1 MITFRV
7 KRILMMG
14 MKSLW
19 LHKLR
24 SGLTMLGIT
33 FGVCSVVAMLAI
45 GEGASQDALRQIE
58 KLGSQNIIVQSVEPP
73 EDQSASGSQ
82 TQRVKEYGLTYVDA
96 DRIRNTVPDVTVTAP
111 QRRIRRS
118 VIHRSRRME
127 TNLVGTVPWYLEVS
141 QGHIKQGRF
150 LTDVDMDSSASVC
163 VIGTKAAEVL
173 FPMGG
178 AIGSVLTVDKL
189 RYRVVGVMSALPSG
203 EVQGK
208 KLEGDPSA
216 EVFAPLTT
224 LKGQFGETIM
234 SRTTGSF
241 SAERVQIHQLFVKVG
256 ERANVI
262 PASKVIEKILQQSHD
277 RKDYEVIVPLQL
289 LEQAK
294 QTQRIFSI
302 VLGSIAAISLLVG
315 GIGIMNITLATV
327 MERTREIGIRRAMGA
342 KKADIVAQFLSE
354 TVLLAAFGGGLGI
367 AFGILGPYMVRH
379 FTQMSTVVTAW
390 SLILAFSISAIVG
403 LAFGIYP
410 AYRAANMDPIEA
422 LRHE

>member
-1 MITFRV
+1 
-7 KRILMMG
+7 
-14 MKSLW
+14 
-19 LHKLR
+19 
-24 SGLTMLGIT
+24 
-33 FGVCSVVAMLAI
+33 
-45 GEGASQDALRQIE
+45 
-58 KLGSQNIIVQSVEPP
+58 
-73 EDQSASGSQ
+73 
-82 TQRVKEYGLTYVDA
+82 
-96 DRIRNTVPDVTVTAP
+96 
-111 QRRIRRS
+111 
-118 VIHRSRRME
+118 
-127 TNLVGTVPWYLEVS
+127 
-141 QGHIKQGRF
+141 
-150 LTDVDMDSSASVC
+150 MDSNASVC
-163 VIGTKAAEVL
+163 VIGTRAADVL

-178 AIGSVLTVDKL
+178 AVGSVLTVDQL
-189 RYRVVGVMSALPSG
+189 RYRVVGVMSALPRG

-208 KLEGDPSA
+208 KLEGDPSE

-224 LKGQFGETIM
+224 LKGQFGETIL

-256 ERANVI
+256 KRKNVI
-262 PASKVIEKILQQSHD
+262 PASKVIGRILEQNHE

-342 KKADIVAQFLSE
+342 KKVDIVAQFLSE

-367 AFGILGPYMVRH
+367 AFGILGPYLVRH
-379 FTQMSTVVTAW
+379 FTEMSTVVTAW

>member
-1 MITFRV
+1 MIGFRV
-7 KRILMMG
+7 KRILLMG
-14 MKSLW
+14 LKSLW

-45 GEGASQDALRQIE
+45 GEGASQDALAQIE

-73 EDQSASGSQ
+73 EDQSASGGQ
-82 TQRVKEYGLTYVDA
+82 TQRVKEYGLTYIDA

-118 VIHRSRRME
+118 VIHRSRKME

-141 QGHIKQGRF
+141 QGHMQKGRF
-150 LTDVDMDSSASVC
+150 LTDIDMYSSASVC
-163 VIGTKAAEVL
+163 VIGKKAAEVL

-178 AIGSVLTVDKL
+178 EIGSVLTVDEL
-189 RYRVVGVMSALPSG
+189 RYRVVGVMSALPAG

-208 KLEGDPSA
+208 KLEGDPSS

-224 LKGQFGETIM
+224 LKGQFGETIL

-241 SAERVQIHQLFVKVG
+241 SAERVQIHQLYVKVA
-256 ERANVI
+256 ERENVI
-262 PASKVIEKILQQSHD
+262 PASKVIEKILKQSHD
-277 RKDYEVIVPLQL
+277 QQDYEVIVPLQL
-289 LEQAK
+289 LEQAR

-342 KKADIVAQFLSE
+342 KKVDIVSQFLSE

-367 AFGILGPYMVRH
+367 AFGILGPYLVRH

-390 SLILAFSISAIVG
+390 SLALAFSISAIVG

-410 AYRAANMDPIEA
+410 AYRAANMDPIDA

>member
-1 MITFRV
+1 MIGFRV
-7 KRILMMG
+7 KRILLMG
-14 MKSLW
+14 LKSLW

-45 GEGASQDALRQIE
+45 GEGASQDALAQIE

-73 EDQSASGSQ
+73 EDQSTSSSQ

-118 VIHRSRRME
+118 VVHRSRRME
-127 TNLVGTVPWYLEVS
+127 TNVVGTVPWYLEVS
-141 QGHIKQGRF
+141 QGHMQEGRF
-150 LTDVDMDSSASVC
+150 LSDVDMDSNASVC
-163 VIGTKAAEVL
+163 VIGTRAADVL

-178 AIGSVLTVDKL
+178 AVGSVLTVDQL
-189 RYRVVGVMSALPSG
+189 RYRVVGVMSALPRG

-208 KLEGDPSA
+208 KLEGDPSE

-234 SRTTGSF
+234 SRSTGSF
-241 SAERVQIHQLFVKVG
+241 SAERVQIHQLFVQVG
-256 ERANVI
+256 ERKNVI
-262 PASKVIEKILQQSHD
+262 PASKVIGRILEQNHE

-342 KKADIVAQFLSE
+342 KKVDIVAQFLSE

-367 AFGILGPYMVRH
+367 AFGILGPYLVRH
-379 FTQMSTVVTAW
+379 FTEMSTVVTAW